1 MTSKFMKKFLH
12 KNLSISLI
20 ILAVIFGYFY
30 FVSSVKVNHYQLFNV
45 RKTMTWAKSGNSLYR
60 THSHRT
66 VENILLSE
74 DNWRDYALSWKV
86 ANFKDCG
93 FVFDYVD
100 AQNYGFVYLRKDSNS
115 ILSGH
120 LQQGQTQDVKMLK
133 ANLGD
138 VIGVNVEKKEGIVS
152 FTVNQ
157 NSVITVPSQVSDGKI
172 GFLVNEASY
181 PPMLFHQISISGIL
195 ESGRSLSHDVNAK
208 TEGGLYDVFRDF
220 LPFYLAFIVF
230 VICFPILFPRFL
242 EKTPSLMMFSFFR
255 NDFLQNVGAVFV
267 HLFLAGC
274 FFWPFISRGEVAV
287 FSYDNLGEI
296 YPLFYYAKHN
306 FMNILQGHSPWL
318 WNPIIQNGFPFYSNH
333 WDMIY
338 YPLNWPVFLSP
349 ENTLLTALTLKSFV
363 EVAALGIFA
372 YGFFSL
378 EFKNKRWALFSS
390 VVYQMCSLLIFTMG
404 IFPATSTYFA
414 MTFYLYILWSVPKRR
429 ALTNFLLLSFAVVLI
444 LTSANV
450 AFIFYACLALAV
462 ITIYRFVSVGK
473 EGSKLFALTA
483 IAWFTGTLMCSVRIL
498 SCLHGVTSSNR
509 MVENFHTLHDRAYMA
524 IRLFVPEIAGW
535 MGPDALNVLMSPNLR
550 FIFQSLELPSSN
562 PQNSFFVYFGVVP
575 ALLLVVSF
583 LIATKGKH
591 TFWKVYSVIALGIAL
606 LWQPIWGILSILCLP
621 LNHYSYHAIIL
632 PIGICALIGYTGM
645 AWESKSF
652 ESVNFR
658 RYLTVAIG
666 FVIAYFFVFVTYLFP
681 ALASTTRIIFL
692 LVGLAI
698 AIYYVLRHC
707 NTIIGEKFLRLT
719 GSALNVL
726 VLTLL
731 IIVTIIL
738 VVAPIPKKEDLGTTM
753 ILPFLWIA
761 AAGALIVSFYY
772 RSKESS
778 NFRAVCGLALVPLVL
793 ALLASVGFVISPLG
807 SSLLGWEQSLRVYS
821 IDILVGYIRL
831 LLLLQ
836 IGIFGFSGIQK
847 KIFSV
852 QAVFAV
858 LLLFTMMD
866 LVVFNARFN
875 NITAPFYYK
884 KAFYPKDFTYRDLNP
899 DYRKQM
905 DLVNYRAS
913 HLHRQDFN
921 ANKNLVFNVPSYSG
935 TVGYMTKRF
944 SKLLS
949 SFGYPDGIYM
959 LYPEDSTE
967 NPRFQDLSAIRYVF
981 EKNGQLTQRPSA
993 LGRLNLVFAG
1003 EVIEDDDKMLARLQD
1018 ESFDPHKTVLFS
1030 EPLLALKNVNK
1041 DSIVVPIAKATP
1053 NRVESRFDSAAP
1065 SYILFSES
1073 YDEGWK
1079 AFLDNIQVPVL
1090 RANYNFM
1097 ACVIPT
1103 AGSHEIRFV
1112 YDPPQYKRNLALSVF
1127 GLVIFA
1133 AVTLITLW
1141 KRLVSS

>member
-1 MTSKFMKKFLH
+1 MKKFLQS
-12 KNLSISLI
+12 NFGISLM
-20 ILAVIFGYFY
+20 ILAIIFGYFY
-30 FVSSVKVNHYQLFNV
+30 FVSSVKADHYQLFNV
-45 RKTMTWAKSGNSLYR
+45 KKTMTWAKSGNSLYR

-74 DNWRDYALSWKV
+74 DGWRDYILSFKV
-86 ANFKDCG
+86 ANLKDCG

-100 AQNYGFVYLRKDSNS
+100 AQNYGFIYLRKDSNS
-115 ILSGH
+115 ILSGN
-120 LQQGQTQDVKMLK
+120 LQQGQTQNVKLLK

-138 VIGVNVEKKEGIVS
+138 VMGVNVEKKAGIVS

-157 NSVITVPSQVSDGKI
+157 NPIITVPSQVSDGKI

-181 PPMLFHQISISGIL
+181 PPMLFHQISINGIL
-195 ESGRSLSHDVNAK
+195 ESGRTLSHDVNAK
-208 TEGGLYDVFRDF
+208 SESGLYDILRNF
-220 LPFYLAFIVF
+220 LPFYLAFVVF

-242 EKTPSLMMFSFFR
+242 ETIFILKVFSFLKY
-255 NDFLQNVGAVFV
+255 DFVQNVGAALV

-318 WNPIIQNGFPFYSNH
+318 WNSILQNGFPFYSNH

-338 YPLNWPVFLSP
+338 YPLNWLVFLFS
-349 ENTLLTALTLKSFV
+349 EKTLLTALTLKSFV
-363 EVAALGIFA
+363 EVTALGIFA

-414 MTFYLYILWSVPKRR
+414 MTFYLYVLWSVPQRR

-483 IAWFTGTLMCSVRIL
+483 IAWLTGTLMCSVRIL
-498 SCLHGVTSSNR
+498 SCLQGVTSSNR

-535 MGPDALNVLMSPNLR
+535 MGPDALNVLMSPNLK

-575 ALLLVVSF
+575 ALLLIVSF
-583 LIATKGKH
+583 LITTKGKH
-591 TFWKVYSVIALGIAL
+591 TFWKIYSVIALGVAL
-606 LWQPIWGILSILCLP
+606 LWQPIWGVLSILCLP

-632 PIGICALIGYTGM
+632 PVGICALIGYTGM
-645 AWESKSF
+645 AWELKSF

-666 FVIAYFFVFVTYLFP
+666 LVVAYFFVFVTYLFP
-681 ALASTTRIIFL
+681 SLASLTRIIFL
-692 LVGLAI
+692 LIGLAI
-698 AIYYVLRHC
+698 AIYYVLRYR
-707 NTIIGEKFLRLT
+707 NAIIGEKFLRLI
-719 GSALNVL
+719 GGALNVL
-726 VLTLL
+726 ILALL

-753 ILPFLWIA
+753 VLPFLWIA
-761 AAGALIVSFYY
+761 AASALMISFYY
-772 RSKESS
+772 RRRENS
-778 NFRAVCGLALVPLVL
+778 NLKVACGLSLIPPVL

-836 IGIFGFSGIQK
+836 IGILGFSGIQK

-858 LLLFTMMD
+858 LLIFTMMD

-884 KAFYPKDFTYRDLNP
+884 KAFYPKDFTYKDLSP
-899 DYRKQM
+899 DFRKQM

-913 HLHRQDFN
+913 HLHHQDFN
-921 ANKNLVFNVPSYSG
+921 ANKNLVFDVPSYSG

-944 SKLLS
+944 SKLLT

-967 NPRFQDLSAIRYVF
+967 NARFQDLSAIRYVF

-993 LGRLNLVFAG
+993 LGRLNLVFSG
-1003 EVIEDDDKMLARLQD
+1003 EVIEDDDKMLSRLQE
-1018 ESFDPHKTVLFS
+1018 ESFDPHKSVLFS
-1030 EPLLALKNVNK
+1030 QPLSALKNLNK
-1041 DSIVVPIAKATP
+1041 DSIIVPITKATP
-1053 NRVESRFDSAAP
+1053 NRIESRFDSAAP
-1065 SYILFSES
+1065 SYMLFSES

-1079 AFLDNIQVPVL
+1079 AFVDNVQVPVL

-1097 ACVIPT
+1097 ACVILT

-1112 YDPPQYKRNLALSVF
+1112 YDPPQYKRNLLISLF
-1127 GLVIFA
+1127 GLTIFVFA
-1133 AVTLITLW
+1133 ALVAFW
-1141 KRLVSS
+1141 RRLFAVK